1 MCQCR
6 FINCSKGKALRYR
19 MSEEVPVGDRRYM
32 GKSLYFLFS
41 FAMHLKLLLK
51 GLSKE
56 NTHYVL
62 RTELSL

>member
-1 MCQCR
+1 M
-6 FINCSKGKALRYR
+6 
-19 MSEEVPVGDRRYM
+19 GDRRYM